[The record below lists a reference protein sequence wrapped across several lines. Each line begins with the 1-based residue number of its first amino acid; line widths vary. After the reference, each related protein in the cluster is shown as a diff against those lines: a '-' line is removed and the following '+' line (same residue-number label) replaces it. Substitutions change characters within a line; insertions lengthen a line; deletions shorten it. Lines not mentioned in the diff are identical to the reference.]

1 MDMLIWESTFL
12 ADLAQ
17 LIIDSQMKHEKV
29 NNPQFLAT
37 NSYFL
42 FCLLHIPDISSYSE
56 LLYIEVRAQK
66 RKLYSLISRC
76 GEKIKVDSSLQ

>member
-1 MDMLIWESTFL
+1 
-12 ADLAQ
+12 
-17 LIIDSQMKHEKV
+17 MKHEKV

-37 NSYFL
+37 NSYFYSL

-56 LLYIEVRAQK
+56 LLYIEVCSQK